1 MPTQAK
7 GEKIEELT
15 EKLSR
20 ATVTILVQT
29 QGLNVKDMT

>member
-7 GEKIEELT
+7 AEKIEELT
-15 EKLSR
+15 DKLGR

-29 QGLNVKDMT
+29 QRTAQ